1 MVDLIESLWNLSLQL
16 LKPLHLHYHIA
27 YDPQT
32 WQSGD
37 VPQGAPTNKITLPF
51 DHVDLWDHVT
61 NKKHLYYQSAC
72 GHRAWQDG
80 KLPRRAPAT
89 HKGTWLFGH
98 LALQDHKL
106 KSLYLSYHN
115 VHSN

>member
-16 LKPLHLHYHIA
+16 LKPLHLHYYSA

-51 DHVDLWDHVT
+51 DNVDL
-61 NKKHLYYQSAC
+61 
-72 GHRAWQDG
+72 
-80 KLPRRAPAT
+80 
-89 HKGTWLFGH
+89 
-98 LALQDHKL
+98 
-106 KSLYLSYHN
+106 
-115 VHSN
+115 